1 MDILNWS
8 STKENHIHVT
18 MDHSIIHEAVLGIA
32 AITNKP
38 LLSTLE
44 KESEFKKLRKD
55 LSSTLLHELNYLET
69 HNTWKALLLLIH
81 TWNIQHIDEFED
93 RISETP
99 DVELRYN
106 VIPYIGKKYEEN
118 REKAARGEKESV
130 KLFEKATSNILT
142 GYVTFIVNCEIN
154 QFKKHLIN
162 VLKLWLEE
170 VVYPSQDIIEAVLSR
185 DIKSKKLVKQQ
196 KDSLSF
202 IQWVLDDQK
211 FRLEDAE
218 TNIILIPQITYR
230 PWVIYLE
237 LPSYQVFYYPVTNES
252 IHPEDMLVPDYRM
265 LQVFKMLGDDT
276 RLRLMKLLYERDY
289 SLSELASKTNIG
301 KTTIHHHLKLMR
313 STRILE
319 TNQSKYHLNQD
330 ILHKNWNKLE
340 DYLHEK

>member
-8 STKENHIHVT
+8 STKENNIHVT

-44 KESEFKKLRKD
+44 KETEFKKLRKD
-55 LSSTLLHELNYLET
+55 FSPKLLHELNYLQT
-69 HNTWKALLLLIH
+69 HNTWKSLLLLIH
-81 TWNIQHIDEFED
+81 TWNIQHIDEFKE
-93 RISETP
+93 RLLETSAL
-99 DVELRYN
+99 ELKYN
-106 VIPYIGKKYEEN
+106 VIPYIGKNYEEY
-118 REKAARGEKESV
+118 RKKAARGEKESV
-130 KLFEKATSNILT
+130 NLFEEATSNILP
-142 GYVTFIVNCEIN
+142 GYITFIVNCEISHL
-154 QFKKHLIN
+154 KHHLIN
-162 VLKLWLEE
+162 VLQLWLEE
-170 VVYPSQDIIEAVLSR
+170 VVYPVQDSIEAVLVR
-185 DIKSKKLVKQQ
+185 DIKSKKIAQQQ

-218 TNIILIPQITYR
+218 TKIILIPQITYR

-237 LPSYQVFYYPVTNES
+237 LPSYHVLYYPVTNES
-252 IHPEDMLVPDYRM
+252 IHPEDTLVPDYRM

-276 RLRLMKLLYERDY
+276 RLRLIKLLSEKDY

-313 STRILE
+313 SARILE

-330 ILHKNWNKLE
+330 TLHKNWRKLE
-340 DYLHEK
+340 DYLNEE